1 MTQPAQQPPAGPPQQ
16 ATIQSG
22 QQPPPDAPP
31 QPAPNQQPPQQWP
44 NLYGQPH
51 SVSPQQPPPPAGWP
65 PPPAPGQQ
73 PQPYPH
79 QPYGGQPWP
88 QPYGQPAPGG
98 QPSTPGQPQQ
108 QPTTGDPGQGSSGDD
123 GQGDGD
129 QGQGYDLSRLPKA
142 AREEIQRLRQL
153 TRERETQLRAAQV
166 SQHAYGAAQAHGV
179 NPQALLGS
187 LAWQQAATQLD
198 PTAPDY
204 QQRLAW
210 TVQQIA
216 QANPWMA
223 AQQGQQQ
230 PPPPARSGGNFGG
243 APGTPP
249 PSLDEQIREAQQK
262 GDWRTVIRLQ
272 NQKLAAAHQQQQ

>member
-1 MTQPAQQPPAGPPQQ
+1 MTQPAQQPPAGPPPQSTQQ
-16 ATIQSG
+16 GG

-31 QPAPNQQPPQQWP
+31 AAPATNPQQGQPYQGVQPWQQPPASNP
-44 NLYGQPH
+44 YGQQ
-51 SVSPQQPPPPAGWP
+51 PQTPPWQPPPYPPQGWL

-73 PQPYPH
+73 QPYPQPYS
-79 QPYGGQPWP
+79 QPA
-88 QPYGQPAPGG
+88 PAPGG
-98 QPSTPGQPQQ
+98 QPSTPEQDPQPG
-108 QPTTGDPGQGSSGDD
+108 GDPTGPDD
-123 GQGDGD
+123 G
-129 QGQGYDLSRLPKA
+129 GQGYDLSRLPRA

-198 PTAPDY
+198 PAAPDY

-230 PPPPARSGGNFGG
+230 PPPPARSGGDFGG